1 MVTEVSRVK
10 EFLRVLME
18 VPVDFNLE
26 VKFVNEEYVATRNQ
40 KRLKNVG
47 HLCS

>member
-26 VKFVNEEYVATRNQ
+26 VKFVNEEYVITSP
-40 KRLKNVG
+40 KRTKRYG
-47 HLCS
+47 T